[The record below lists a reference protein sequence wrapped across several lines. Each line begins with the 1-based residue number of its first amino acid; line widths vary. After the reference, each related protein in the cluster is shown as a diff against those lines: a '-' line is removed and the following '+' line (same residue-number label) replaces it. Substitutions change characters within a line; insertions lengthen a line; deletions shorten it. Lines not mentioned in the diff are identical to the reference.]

1 MVTDDERQARRRWS
15 RSFGFAVVFILLAVG
30 CIALAVGLLL
40 WAILPAIGIN
50 AN

>member
-1 MVTDDERQARRRWS
+1 LVSDDPQARRRW
-15 RSFGFAVVFILLAVG
+15 RQSFWVAVVAILLAVG
-30 CIALAVGLLL
+30 CLALAVGLLL